1 LGYWLYNIGGAD
13 LMATIINDK
22 DKILQASAIRLG
34 TSSSNFIY
42 FSTPAP
48 VFKVVDTVATPS
60 SYAIEAKFQGQ
71 ISGTVAWSVVSG
83 TVSSTSGQ
91 SGNTWT
97 LAYANMTSDVLVIR
111 ATLNYLGGIYTSDLT
126 VTKVF
131 NGADG
136 TIGISPI
143 VIDYSNDSHNVP
155 VNGTGVETWTGSGG
169 VVTIYEGSTALL
181 LDSNTQATTYPTT
194 NGSYRVNITLL
205 SGDTLTEPTITGATT
220 TSCTLG
226 DWAGNLTTVTVYRI
240 TAYIRSAAGVTSTLI
255 TDATI
260 TPSFQG
266 ADATVYSITR
276 SIAAIYRSTA
286 GVYNPTTI
294 TFSAFSTLGSGTP
307 TAYSGRFIVSTS
319 TDGVSYTNRYTSS
332 VDQSSYTYTILA
344 GVNFVRVRL
353 YLAGGTTVQLDEETT
368 PVVEQGAVG
377 GTGTTGNSARI
388 CYTKTTLSSLA
399 TTPTTITTTG
409 STSYPPNGSWGS
421 GTVWQATAPTIVAG
435 ESVYQS
441 DGIYSPATN
450 NTVWNVPYLSNLKVG
465 NLQAI
470 STNTGSLTVTGD
482 FKSNTAAISG
492 TTMTGSGGILYAN
505 GTFAFGSST
514 NNITYN
520 GSTVTLNGKFVSAGN
535 FSGGTISGT
544 GWGGTVTIG
553 GSSLPAMV
561 VRRTAGSLEG
571 LQVYESSAISGT
583 TDPLIT
589 FDQASNN
596 LQCLEVY
603 NRGTGGGAAKFF
615 NTSTSKQGWI
625 SPGAYSFY
633 SPSGGGQI
641 KITDGTAPFT
651 GIHEALINKTEDFE
665 VGDILVDKEV
675 FYKLD
680 ISNCLFKCSKST
692 QVNQV
697 AIGIF
702 NTSSPIV
709 EMSPSALWESYSYE
723 KQTQDSTKE
732 VFGLRLKA
740 DYDIDAL
747 NSEYKVVSINALG
760 EGQINVCGEN
770 GNIAAGDLIVTSSM
784 AGKGMKQSDDLVRS
798 YTVAKA
804 RESAVFSN
812 SADIKMIACIYICG

>member
-1 LGYWLYNIGGAD
+1 
-13 LMATIINDK
+13 MATIINDK
-22 DKILQASAIRLG
+22 DKILQASAVRLG
-34 TSSSNFIY
+34 TNSSNFIY

-48 VFKVVDTVATPS
+48 VFKVVDAVATPS

-71 ISGTVAWSVVSG
+71 ISGTVTWSVVSG
-83 TVSSTSGQ
+83 TVSSTIGQ

-97 LAYANMTSDVLVIR
+97 LAYTDVTSDVLVIR

-131 NGADG
+131 NGAAGEPGPAGASG
-136 TIGISPI
+136 TNPI
-143 VIDYSNDSHNVP
+143 AIDYSNDSHNVP
-155 VNGTGVETWTGSGG
+155 VNNAGTEIWTGSGG
-169 VVTIYEGSTALL
+169 VVTVYDGDTALV
-181 LDSNTQATTYPTT
+181 LDSNTQSTVYPTA
-194 NGSYRVNITLL
+194 NGRYRVDITRL

-226 DWAGNLTTVTVYRI
+226 VWAGNLTTVTVYRI
-240 TAYIRSAAGVTSTLI
+240 TAYIRNLAGVTTTIS

-260 TPSFQG
+260 APSFQG
-266 ADATVYSITR
+266 EDATVYSVNR
-276 SIAAIYRSTA
+276 SVAAIYRSST

-294 TFSAFSTLGSGTP
+294 TFSAFSTVGSGTP
-307 TAYSGRFIVSTS
+307 VAYSGRFIVATS

-332 VDQSSYTYTILA
+332 SNQSTYTYTILA
-344 GVNFVRVRL
+344 GINFVRVRL

-368 PVVEQGAVG
+368 PVIEQGVAG

-388 CYTKTTLSSLA
+388 CYSKTTLSSLA

-409 STSYPPNGSWGS
+409 STSFPPNGSWGS
-421 GTVWQATAPTIVAG
+421 GTVWQATAPSIVAG

-450 NTVWNVPYLSNLKVG
+450 TTVWNVPYLSNLKVG

-482 FKSNTAAISG
+482 FKSSTAALSG
-492 TTMTGSGGILYAN
+492 TTMTGSGGVLYAN
-505 GTFAFGSST
+505 GTFAFGNNT
-514 NNITYN
+514 TNITYN
-520 GSTVTLNGKFVSAGN
+520 GSQITVNGKFVSADSITN
-535 FSGGTISGT
+535 GTISGA
-544 GWGGTVTIG
+544 GWGGTVAIG
-553 GSSLPAMV
+553 GLSLPAMV
-561 VRRTAGSLEG
+561 VRRTGGSLEG
-571 LQVYESSAISGT
+571 FFVYESSAISGA

-589 FDQASNN
+589 FDQYSNN

-615 NTSTSKQGWI
+615 NTSTAKQGWVA
-625 SPGAYSFY
+625 PGAYSFY
-633 SPSGGGQI
+633 SPAGGGQI

-651 GIHEALINKTEDFE
+651 GIHEALIDKTEEFQ

-680 ISNCLFKCSKST
+680 ISNCLFKSTKST
-692 QVNQV
+692 EVNEV
-697 AIGIF
+697 AIGVF

-709 EMSPSALWESYSYE
+709 EMSPSILWESYTYE
-723 KQTQDSTKE
+723 KQTEQATRE
-732 VFGLRLKA
+732 LVGLRLKPE
-740 DYDIDAL
+740 YDLDEL
-747 NSEYKVVSINALG
+747 NSQYKVVSVNALG

-770 GNIAAGDLIVTSSM
+770 GNIKAGDLIVTSSI

-798 YTVAKA
+798 CTVAKA
-804 RESAVFSN
+804 RESVTFSN
-812 SADIKMIACIYICG
+812 PTDVKMIACIYMCG